1 MNYAI
6 NPPQRT
12 PLNLPDF
19 PWDSIADAKKLASE
33 HPDGLINLSVGT
45 PVDDVAPSI
54 QLALA
59 EAAAIPGYPQT
70 IGTPELRNAIA
81 DAMHRRYNIGSLT
94 DDEILP
100 VIGTKEAI
108 ANLPHLL
115 GIGAG
120 HTIVI
125 PEIAYP
131 TYEVAARITGANV
144 VRADSLLQLG
154 PTTPTLMFIN
164 TPSNPTGKVLG
175 RDHLRKVVQWCQQR
189 GVILCS
195 DECYLGLNW
204 SEEKAHSILDDEI
217 CDGNHT
223 GLIAIHS
230 LSKTSNM
237 ASYRSGYLLGDPT
250 LISELRE
257 VRKHAGF
264 MMPTQ
269 IQHATIA
276 ALNDDAQEQAQQ
288 LRYAQRRATLTRALL
303 EAGFTIDQSEA
314 GLYLWITRNENCR
327 ETLNWFAQ
335 RGILVAPGDFYGPKA
350 HNHIRMALTG
360 TDEQI
365 AQVPQRLR
373 TNP

>member
-6 NPPQRT
+6 HPPQRT

-154 PTTPTLMFIN
+154 PTTPL
-164 TPSNPTGKVLG
+164 S
-175 RDHLRKVVQWCQQR
+175 
-189 GVILCS
+189 
-195 DECYLGLNW
+195 
-204 SEEKAHSILDDEI
+204 
-217 CDGNHT
+217 
-223 GLIAIHS
+223 LI
-230 LSKTSNM
+230 
-237 ASYRSGYLLGDPT
+237 
-250 LISELRE
+250 
-257 VRKHAGF
+257 
-264 MMPTQ
+264 
-269 IQHATIA
+269 
-276 ALNDDAQEQAQQ
+276 
-288 LRYAQRRATLTRALL
+288 
-303 EAGFTIDQSEA
+303 
-314 GLYLWITRNENCR
+314 
-327 ETLNWFAQ
+327 
-335 RGILVAPGDFYGPKA
+335 
-350 HNHIRMALTG
+350 HI
-360 TDEQI
+360 
-365 AQVPQRLR
+365 
-373 TNP
+373 

>member
-1 MNYAI
+1 
-6 NPPQRT
+6 
-12 PLNLPDF
+12 
-19 PWDSIADAKKLASE
+19 
-33 HPDGLINLSVGT
+33 
-45 PVDDVAPSI
+45 
-54 QLALA
+54 
-59 EAAAIPGYPQT
+59 
-70 IGTPELRNAIA
+70 
-81 DAMHRRYNIGSLT
+81 
-94 DDEILP
+94 
-100 VIGTKEAI
+100 
-108 ANLPHLL
+108 
-115 GIGAG
+115 
-120 HTIVI
+120 
-125 PEIAYP
+125 
-131 TYEVAARITGANV
+131 
-144 VRADSLLQLG
+144 
-154 PTTPTLMFIN
+154 MFIN

-327 ETLNWFAQ
+327 DTLNWFAQ

-365 AQVPQRLR
+365 AQVPQRLQ